1 MRMIDIIQKKR
12 DGLALTKAE
21 TTWLID
27 QYATGQIPD
36 YQCLL
41 GPWRYISKA

>member
-1 MRMIDIIQKKR
+1 MRLIYIIQKQR
-12 DGLALTKAE
+12 DGLALTKGE

-36 YQCLL
+36 
-41 GPWRYISKA
+41 